1 MCVRLLTYAAFQV
14 LSVQVENFESGKCF
28 PKIPRTNPSL
38 VYLTR
43 PFLADIMMVTVELGY
58 GSFEMKQRGY
68 KPSRNKVP
76 AGVPY
81 SNVSADAGEALNMG
95 RQ

>member
-1 MCVRLLTYAAFQV
+1 
-14 LSVQVENFESGKCF
+14 
-28 PKIPRTNPSL
+28 
-38 VYLTR
+38 
-43 PFLADIMMVTVELGY
+43 MVTVELGY
-58 GSFEMKQRGY
+58 GSFEMKHRGY